1 MIVYEV
7 TRIIN
12 TNNEPI
18 FIFAMF
24 FQSTI
29 LNLKNNPNLSWLKDV
44 KKSRSYYRKDD
55 NKIKVDF
62 SLKRDG
68 FNDTIFRF
76 YALNLNNF

>member
-29 LNLKNNPNLSWLKDV
+29 LNLKNNRNLSWLKDV
-44 KKSRSYYRKDD
+44 KKVDLITEKTI
-55 NKIKVDF
+55 IK
-62 SLKRDG
+62 
-68 FNDTIFRF
+68 
-76 YALNLNNF
+76 